1 MSEGAVRSVAGNL
14 TGAGCRLGTRMTLA
28 RTKILKGAFVMAD
41 QSHPQTQTSTSPTT
55 GVFALLKAKPGVT
68 RERVMAIM
76 PAEIRATVQLYLEGK
91 IREWYSREDG
101 RGGVFFL
108 NTGDVAEA
116 KSIMES
122 LPLAKEDMLD
132 HEYIPVGPLMPLRL
146 LMANQSAKQ

>member
-1 MSEGAVRSVAGNL
+1 MS
-14 TGAGCRLGTRMTLA
+14 
-28 RTKILKGAFVMAD
+28 D
-41 QSHPQTQTSTSPTT
+41 QSQAQTQTSAPTAT

-68 RERVMAIM
+68 RERIMAIM
-76 PAEIRATVQLYLEGK
+76 PAEIRATVQLYLDGK

-108 NTGDVAEA
+108 NARDVAEA

-146 LMANQSAKQ
+146 LMRNQSAKQ